1 MSSKISFLSSRPP
14 RSISSLHL
22 SYVLFCDGD
31 PGEYTHTACLN
42 LWCWNFFLL
51 QKSLMHIHKFMSA
64 FIKFSRPLKYCAH
77 APSVPGL
84 SDQLP
89 ASKHQLNVKWGHKL
103 LHRVH
108 YQRLA
113 DEDIADHLF
122 PSRPVLWLFL
132 CRVKH
137 LHVLSRHKPPVGR
150 LLFPLFT
157 SSIFIILLPNDL
169 EFFYCCCRKPQLVS
183 TLWTNTEYLLLRN

>member
-1 MSSKISFLSSRPP
+1 MRSKISFLSSRPP
-14 RSISSLHL
+14 RSNSSLHL

-31 PGEYTHTACLN
+31 PGEYTHTSCLN

-51 QKSLMHIHKFMSA
+51 HKSLMHIHKFMSA

-77 APSVPGL
+77 ALSVPEL

-103 LHRVH
+103 LDRVH

-113 DEDIADHLF
+113 DDPELPRGHHR
-122 PSRPVLWLFL
+122 PSV
-132 CRVKH
+132 
-137 LHVLSRHKPPVGR
+137 SI
-150 LLFPLFT
+150 T
-157 SSIFIILLPNDL
+157 SSDSFSVGSNTCMSSLATHLPWA
-169 EFFYCCCRKPQLVS
+169 VS
-183 TLWTNTEYLLLRN
+183 FSPCSLAPSSSSFSQTTSSFVIVVAENHS

>member
-1 MSSKISFLSSRPP
+1 MWWVAKSVSCLLDLLGQTVLSTCRT
-14 RSISSLHL
+14 
-22 SYVLFCDGD
+22 FCDGD

-51 QKSLMHIHKFMSA
+51 HKSLMHIHKFMSA

-103 LHRVH
+103 LDRLH

-113 DEDIADHLF
+113 DDPEQPRGHHR
-122 PSRPVLWLFL
+122 PSVSITSCPLTLSLSGQTPACPLSPQTSRGPV
-132 CRVKH
+132 
-137 LHVLSRHKPPVGR
+137 S
-150 LLFPLFT
+150 FPL
-157 SSIFIILLPNDL
+157 
-169 EFFYCCCRKPQLVS
+169 VH
-183 TLWTNTEYLLLRN
+183 

>member
-1 MSSKISFLSSRPP
+1 MRSKISFLSSRPP

-22 SYVLFCDGD
+22 SYILFCDGD

-51 QKSLMHIHKFMSA
+51 HKSLMHIHKFMSA

-77 APSVPGL
+77 APGVPGL

-103 LHRVH
+103 LDGVH

-113 DEDIADHLF
+113 DDPEQPRGHHR
-122 PSRPVLWLFL
+122 PSVSITSCPLT
-132 CRVKH
+132 
-137 LHVLSRHKPPVGR
+137 LSLSGQTPACPLSPHTSRGPSPC

-157 SSIFIILLPNDL
+157 SSIFIILLQTTSSFVIVVAENH
-169 EFFYCCCRKPQLVS
+169 S
-183 TLWTNTEYLLLRN
+183 